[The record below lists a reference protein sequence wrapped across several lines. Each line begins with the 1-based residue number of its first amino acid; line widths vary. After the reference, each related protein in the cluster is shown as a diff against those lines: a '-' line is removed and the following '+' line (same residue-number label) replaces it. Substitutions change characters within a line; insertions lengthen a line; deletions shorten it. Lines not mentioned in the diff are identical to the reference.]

1 MRRQMAFWALLFV
14 LGISGCR
21 SAPAPRPTLAASAP
35 SFSISKAATPVAA
48 GSARASSDPSTVQP
62 AAFQESAPKA
72 EASPPSALEEIAP
85 EGELGFQDFVA
96 AVVARHPTVQAMA
109 AAWQA
114 AAQRYPQAI
123 SLDDPMFMAM
133 TAPASLNSA
142 TVEGAYALELRQ
154 KFPWFGKRGLRGD
167 IANGETATASSEL
180 EDAQLKIALTAQIAY
195 IEYYLSDRQLDLNT
209 KSAEFMIEF
218 REIAQARYRTNQV
231 TQQDV
236 LQAELELAELERRK
250 LEIQRM
256 RKVAMARMNTLL
268 LREPSLPFPKPTLT
282 VTSPNSDEDSSA
294 LLALAIQN
302 RPDLAAQ
309 AHRVEVESSKLNL
322 AYKQYYPDAEMFG
335 RYDTFWQPAS
345 TQGDLR
351 GQVGVLLNLPVYR
364 GRLNAAV
371 CEAQARLHR
380 EHAIYEQLSAEIH
393 LEVQTAL
400 EQLKES
406 EQTVSLY
413 ETRLMPTAE
422 QYLTVARSN
431 YEVGKATSLDLVQAQ
446 RQLLNAREKQVEAT
460 AALAQRIMELQRSLG
475 GVDFTNS
482 HPLSHK
488 APPDPTNEPATGQ
501 EPG

>member
-1 MRRQMAFWALLFV
+1 MRRQLAFLAILSGLW
-14 LGISGCR
+14 ITGCR
-21 SAPAPRPTLAASAP
+21 TAPRPQTALKPAAP
-35 SFSISKAATPVAA
+35 SFSISKGEPRV
-48 GSARASSDPSTVQP
+48 SASKPSETSEVKP
-62 AAFQESAPKA
+62 AAFQEPPPKEEAAPPIVF
-72 EASPPSALEEIAP
+72 EANDLG
-85 EGELGFQDFVA
+85 GEYGFQEFVA
-96 AVVARHPTVQAMA
+96 AVVARHPSVEAMA

-133 TAPASLNSA
+133 NAPASLNSS

-167 IANGETATASSEL
+167 VAKGEAATAASEY

-195 IEYYLSDRQLDLNT
+195 IEYFLADRQLELNS
-209 KSAEFMIEF
+209 KSAEFMTEF
-218 REIAQARYRTNQV
+218 REIAQSRYRTNQV

-236 LQAELELAELERRK
+236 LQAELELAELDRRK

-268 LREPSLPFPKPTLT
+268 LREPSLPFPKPNLT
-282 VTSPNSDEDSSA
+282 VTSPKHDEDSSA
-294 LLALAIQN
+294 FHAKAIQN

-309 AHRVEVESSKLNL
+309 QHRVEAESAKLSL
-322 AYKQYYPDAEMFG
+322 AYKQYYPDAEFFG

-351 GQVGVLLNLPVYR
+351 GQVGVLLNVPIYR
-364 GRLNAAV
+364 GKLNAAV
-371 CEAQARLHR
+371 CEAQARLHKER
-380 EHAIYEQLSAEIH
+380 ALYEQLAADVH

-400 EQLKES
+400 EQLQES
-406 EQTVSLY
+406 EQAVSLY
-413 ETRLMPTAE
+413 EDRLMPTAE

-475 GVDFTNS
+475 GADFAEVDS
-482 HPLSHK
+482 VDQH
-488 APPDPTNEPATGQ
+488 ATQ
-501 EPG
+501 HENP